1 MTKLR
6 VLGVALLCAACSPG
20 SIIDPRAWNAP
31 EQTGAAGYQ
40 GGATAG
46 SPPLGAA
53 WRVPDSDVA
62 GTLATATAGA
72 GAVTPQNPVRDDP
85 TATNPQNPGATGAA
99 GRPATTTPPPASMS
113 AGSGASDAGSAG
125 TGTNN
130 PPPPAADGGSVG
142 TGDINSPAS
151 GPAPT
156 DAAKVSGA
164 PFVLVK
170 NWDFGS
176 DGTIRD
182 IADLSAEFQYK
193 DNFGTIANGS
203 NYGAVI
209 VAPDAAHADGN
220 AGGLGLPNNKQPVE
234 DPARPYRQFTG
245 STLQTF
251 IRPLSE
257 SQSSIAATSHNAGCG
272 SITAKWKLPNGGAL
286 LKKDL
291 LWESRVRMPASI
303 KAYWF
308 AIWTAGN
315 QWNKG
320 AEMDVLESFGTPN
333 ISFDAFHSDPVGGTG
348 TVDFS
353 SWPNALTK
361 QGVPSSD
368 RALSQWH
375 IWTWVYLRDDSFQVF
390 YDGYLVQKGT
400 LHWTNGGGAGGQ
412 PIDMSFLF
420 DFGWGHTQVSDVNIT
435 LPVSQ
440 LPDTPAY
447 EIDYSRVYLRQ

>member
-1 MTKLR
+1 MNKLR
-6 VLGVALLCAACSPG
+6 VLGVALMCAACSPG
-20 SIIDPRAWNAP
+20 TIIDPRSWHVP
-31 EQTGAAGYQ
+31 GQDGAAGYP
-40 GGATAG
+40 GGGVAASAG
-46 SPPLGAA
+46 APPLGAA
-53 WRVPDSDVA
+53 WRVPDAETA
-62 GTLATATAGA
+62 GATATAGA
-72 GAVTPQNPVRDDP
+72 PAVTQIPGRNDP
-85 TATNPQNPGATGAA
+85 TMTPIDPSATGAA
-99 GRPATTTPPPASMS
+99 GWPGSVPTTPTTPTTGTGS
-113 AGSGASDAGSAG
+113 AGSGAS
-125 TGTNN
+125 NN
-130 PPPPAADGGSVG
+130 PPAANGGDVG
-142 TGDINSPAS
+142 SGDINSPAA

-170 NWDFGS
+170 NWDFGTG
-176 DGTIRD
+176 GTIRN
-182 IADLSAEFQYK
+182 ITDLSAEFQYK

-234 DPARPYRQFTG
+234 DPARPYRQFTD

-251 IRPLSE
+251 IRPLSD
-257 SQSSIAATSHNAGCG
+257 SQTSIAATSHNAGCG
-272 SITAKWKLPNGGAL
+272 SITAKWKLPNGGSL

-291 LWESRVRMPASI
+291 LWETRVRMPASI

-308 AIWTAGN
+308 ALWTAGN

-348 TVDFS
+348 TVNFS
-353 SWPNALTK
+353 SWPNALTM

-375 IWTWVYLRDDSFQVF
+375 IWTWVYLQDDSFKVY
-390 YDGYLVQKGT
+390 YDGYLVQSGQI
-400 LHWTNGGGAGGQ
+400 HWTNGGSAGGQ

-435 LPVSQ
+435 LPTSQ
-440 LPDTPAY
+440 LPSTPAY